1 MASIEPIDDMEDV
14 QMEEW
19 QKEKE
24 KVVDLEQPTNAEG
37 KQENKKQE
45 TVEGGNKVIRG
56 KRCKIASIIV
66 AVMLIV
72 AAIIIIGVVFGRG
85 SGNPY
90 QVDVQWQAQTW
101 DGWSFGFVGPY
112 ATSATV
118 KNGGEAW
125 DDNKEFKI
133 KLNLQGEDNAVV
145 KAELHQSGESY
156 HVCCAHE
163 LQAGVAQ
170 IDSGFGEWGGVMSCK
185 CLDLWYDHQIRAKVS
200 TL

>member
-1 MASIEPIDDMEDV
+1 M
-14 QMEEW
+14 
-19 QKEKE
+19 
-24 KVVDLEQPTNAEG
+24 EQPTNAEG

-45 TVEGGNKVIRG
+45 KVEGGNKVICG
-56 KRCKIASIIV
+56 KRCKIASISV
-66 AVMLIV
+66 AVVLIV
-72 AAIIIIGVVFGRG
+72 AAIIIGVVFGSG

-112 ATSATV
+112 ATSATI

-145 KAELHQSGESY
+145 KAELHQSGKSH

-163 LQAGVAQ
+163 LQAGLHRLIQALAN
-170 IDSGFGEWGGVMSCK
+170 GE
-185 CLDLWYDHQIRAKVS
+185 VS
-200 TL
+200 